1 MYSLCDHVGLAYM
14 IRVFM
19 SSYSLHC
26 LSNKKVGIFNTT
38 HNLNPNKANEKG
50 YVNDFSNK
58 LKFKALSPS
67 VTIGGFFLSFC
78 WCEIFM
84 AGLNTGWSSKVSIST
99 KKKKKDAYLFCFYSC
114 YSCLFT
120 LQFIF

>member
-19 SSYSLHC
+19 SSYSLHYC

-38 HNLNPNKANEKG
+38 HNLNSNKAKEKG

-58 LKFKALSPS
+58 LKVRFGNFFKIVLIDSS
-67 VTIGGFFLSFC
+67 N
-78 WCEIFM
+78 EKYFM
-84 AGLNTGWSSKVSIST
+84 ASQMEYKVNKTEGVHFLAI
-99 KKKKKDAYLFCFYSC
+99 
-114 YSCLFT
+114 
-120 LQFIF
+120 

>member
-26 LSNKKVGIFNTT
+26 LSNKKVGIFN
-38 HNLNPNKANEKG
+38 LNPNKANEKG

-58 LKFKALSPS
+58 LKVRFGNFFKIVLIDSS
-67 VTIGGFFLSFC
+67 N
-78 WCEIFM
+78 EKYFM
-84 AGLNTGWSSKVSIST
+84 ASQMEYKANKTEGVHLLAI
-99 KKKKKDAYLFCFYSC
+99 
-114 YSCLFT
+114 
-120 LQFIF
+120 

>member
-38 HNLNPNKANEKG
+38 HNLNSNKANEKG

-58 LKFKALSPS
+58 LKVRFGNFFKIVLIDSS
-67 VTIGGFFLSFC
+67 N
-78 WCEIFM
+78 EKYFM
-84 AGLNTGWSSKVSIST
+84 ASQMEYKVNKT
-99 KKKKKDAYLFCFYSC
+99 EGVHFLAM
-114 YSCLFT
+114 
-120 LQFIF
+120 